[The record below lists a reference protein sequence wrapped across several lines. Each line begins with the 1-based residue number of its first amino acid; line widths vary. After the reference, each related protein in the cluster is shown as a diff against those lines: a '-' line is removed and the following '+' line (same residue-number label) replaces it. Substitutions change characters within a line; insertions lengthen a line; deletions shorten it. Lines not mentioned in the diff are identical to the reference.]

1 MRTLRTRMSLERV
14 EGTLAGVHEGAPV
27 GVFRALLTITIS
39 VWAWTL
45 SITLCAREIVRRP
58 PRGALMVRLMGFF
71 FGVILTRSAIAYS
84 RRERTH
90 PRPCHLA
97 RGLAVCHR
105 RSSHHP
111 PNGNT
116 IWPPLSPYC
125 MALELELPPKGS
137 DGGGF
142 IRSIAVV
149 VLGPLEVKNASA
161 DHFLPART
169 SVEPCHF
176 GSAFWTA

>member
-1 MRTLRTRMSLERV
+1 MDALDHFVR
-14 EGTLAGVHEGAPV
+14 EGDSQAA
-27 GVFRALLTITIS
+27 A
-39 VWAWTL
+39 A
-45 SITLCAREIVRRP
+45 
-58 PRGALMVRLMGFF
+58 GALMVTLMGFF

-116 IWPPLSPYC
+116 IWPPLSPYR

-142 IRSIAVV
+142 TRGIAAVGFG
-149 VLGPLEVKNASA
+149 LLETESASA
-161 DHFLPART
+161 DHFSSTKEHRAAFLRGGFLVHLN
-169 SVEPCHF
+169 VEK
-176 GSAFWTA
+176 